1 MKQTYLCNI
10 SAVEFLNET
19 VFTLTVKR
27 PKAMPNVAAGQ
38 FFQLKTD
45 QLPYL
50 RRPISISKITAETLS
65 FTVIVKGEGT
75 RQLQQLKV
83 GDQLNV
89 LGPLGN
95 CYQIPADM
103 QRVLIIGAG
112 IGVPPQAVLAEIIAS
127 QSCAHMTV
135 QLGFRDQP
143 YMVDRFS
150 ALTDDVTVAS
160 ESGKADYRGYVVDL
174 TKEALKTEKYDM
186 VYVCGPPIVI
196 EIVAKMCNQNA
207 TPVQLLMEERM
218 ACGVG
223 ACMVCACKVKADNAP
238 QGYWYKRVCSDG
250 PVFWGSEVLF
260 DV

>member
-1 MKQTYLCNI
+1 MKQSYLSDI
-10 SAVEFLNET
+10 VAVEFLNDL
-19 VFTLTVKR
+19 VFTLTVRR
-27 PKAMPNVAAGQ
+27 PKTMPNVTAGQ
-38 FFQLKTD
+38 FFQIKAD

-50 RRPISISKITAETLS
+50 RRPISISKITPETLS

-83 GDQLNV
+83 ADQLDL

-95 CYQIPADM
+95 CYQIPTDM
-103 QRVLIIGAG
+103 KRVLIIGAG
-112 IGVPPQAVLAEIIAS
+112 IGVPPQAVLAETLAR
-127 QSCAHMTV
+127 QSNAHITV

-160 ESGKADYRGYVVDL
+160 ERGKADYRGYVVDL
-174 TKEALKTEKYDM
+174 TKNALQAESFDM
-186 VYVCGPPIVI
+186 VYVCGPPVVI
-196 EIVAKMCNQNA
+196 EIVAQMCNAKN

-238 QGYWYKRVCSDG
+238 EGYWYKRVCSDG

-260 DV
+260 DA